1 MEESIKD
8 QGSERGVRM
17 ASDLAD
23 NKPPSAKAAAVP
35 NTRGLEKTEL
45 LRSLVG
51 WA

>member
-8 QGSERGVRM
+8 QGSEREIRM

-23 NKPPSAKAAAVP
+23 NKPSSAKAVAVP
-35 NTRGLEKTEL
+35 NNRSLEKTEL
-45 LRSLVG
+45 LGSLVG